1 MSGGPSREPNI
12 LLYTNRLR
20 ELNERLIGLTDKVK
34 ATADVYGGGVPEP
47 GSTRDG
53 SVNKVEQ
60 KGLIQSLEYQI
71 DTATQ
76 RFVALESQFHR
87 LSESL

>member
-20 ELNERLIGLTDKVK
+20 ELNERLLGLTDKVK
-34 ATADVYGGGVPEP
+34 ITADTYGGAVPEAGNVREVP
-47 GSTRDG
+47 
-53 SVNKVEQ
+53 NKIEQ
-60 KGLIQSLEYQI
+60 KGLIQALEYQA
-71 DTATQ
+71 DLASQ

-87 LSESL
+87 LLESL